1 MNLSCPY
8 DITSQPA
15 ASGTVHSKGCY
26 GDGQYVFP
34 GNSGQLTLDTTKMI
48 EGETYVVFVI
58 ITKGERVAQNYQVV
72 EVIQGDPPVSN
83 IE

>member
-8 DITSQPA
+8 DTTTQPV

-26 GDGQYVFP
+26 GDDQFVFP
-34 GNSGQLTLDTTKMI
+34 EKNGQLTLDTTKMT

-58 ITKGERVAQNYQVV
+58 ITKGERVAENYQAV
-72 EVIQGDPPVSN
+72 EIIQGDPPVSN